1 MKKILALAMVLSVLG
16 SIVAGCGK
24 KDDDAAATPAATAGA
39 TAGAATAGSTAGDKT
54 TGE

>member
-16 SIVAGCGK
+16 TVVAGCGAK
-24 KDDDAAATPAATAGA
+24 AEDTAATPAATAGA
-39 TAGAATAGSTAGDKT
+39 DGAMKSDAATKT